1 MEKQPDNLE
10 LIKIKLAMAMRLL
23 TVEGIMDFNGHM
35 SYRIPGTDRVLI
47 NSRRAS
53 RAALRPQDIVTMDL
67 AGKLVEGEFEPPSE
81 KWIHTQVLSAR
92 PNIACVAHI
101 HPRVSTVFSI
111 ADRPLVPVFTSGVI
125 FPREGVRVLD
135 DPGLIHT
142 PAQGDAI
149 ARTLGSDRAML
160 MRGHGAVV
168 VGEDVTSCF
177 TACVWLEENAK
188 KQLYASILGSP
199 RVFSEEEYKRVLPQ
213 MWKESVIRKTWDYYI
228 ERGRALGVL
237 DLNGTNV

>member
-1 MEKQPDNLE
+1 MEKQPNNLE
-10 LIKIKLAMAMRLL
+10 LVKIKLAMAMRLL

-53 RAALRPQDIVTMDL
+53 RAALRPEDIVTMDL
-67 AGKLVEGEFEPPSE
+67 DGKLVEGDFEPPSE
-81 KWIHTQVLSAR
+81 KWIHTQVLAAR
-92 PNIACVAHI
+92 PDVVSVAHI

-125 FPREGVRVLD
+125 FPRQGVPVLD

-142 PAQGDAI
+142 REQGDAI
-149 ARTLGSDRAML
+149 ARTLGTGRAML

-168 VGEDVTSCF
+168 VGEDVMSCF
-177 TACVWLEENAK
+177 TACIWLEENAK
-188 KQLYASILGSP
+188 KQLWASILGSP
-199 RVFSEEEYKRVLPQ
+199 RAFSEEEYTRVLPQ
-213 MWKESVIRKTWDYYI
+213 MWKESVIRKTWDYYV
-228 ERGRALGVL
+228 ERGRSLGVL
-237 DLNGTNV
+237 DWNEMGD